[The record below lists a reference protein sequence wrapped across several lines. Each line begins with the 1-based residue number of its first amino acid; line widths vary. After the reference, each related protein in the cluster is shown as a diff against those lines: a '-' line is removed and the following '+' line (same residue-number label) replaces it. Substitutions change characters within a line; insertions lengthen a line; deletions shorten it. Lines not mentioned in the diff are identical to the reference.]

1 MLRHADYCT
10 DGFVV
15 CFSFV
20 FCLFF
25 VCFGG
30 GIATFAVAAAVVVVV
45 AVAVAAPVDADLMNS
60 RMMKILLSILPV
72 KRTPT
77 PSRLHHFKTLS
88 SRRRP

>member
-1 MLRHADYCT
+1 
-10 DGFVV
+10 
-15 CFSFV
+15 
-20 FCLFF
+20 
-25 VCFGG
+25 
-30 GIATFAVAAAVVVVV
+30 
-45 AVAVAAPVDADLMNS
+45 MNS

>member
-30 GIATFAVAAAVVVVV
+30 GS
-45 AVAVAAPVDADLMNS
+45 PLLLLLL
-60 RMMKILLSILPV
+60 LLSLSLLLLLLPLLMLIL
-72 KRTPT
+72 
-77 PSRLHHFKTLS
+77 
-88 SRRRP
+88 